1 MYNSQ
6 SLLHGLASSQL
17 PGRWLAALSSLCHAS
32 PPSGPSSQLL
42 CWATLTLAGS
52 PVTSPPATLS
62 SSSLFLFNLGGH
74 FTLYPVPK
82 ILPASSLPAP
92 PLLPPPVATQLPGL
106 PSTAGSQACLF
117 LAGPHP
123 CRHLESS
130 SHPLLGIARPSG
142 LLLPH
147 LPSRLS
153 KTQVVLCY
161 SKRHRGRQ
169 WNIIWPQKGMKP
181 RYAFPLGNLENIVL
195 SQRSRSQK

>member
-1 MYNSQ
+1 MGGSRTVLPIPKDLALSSDSSWLPHQSMYNSQ
-6 SLLHGLASSQL
+6 CLLHGLASSQL

-106 PSTAGSQACLF
+106 PSTAGTIMA
-117 LAGPHP
+117 P
-123 CRHLESS
+123 
-130 SHPLLGIARPSG
+130 
-142 LLLPH
+142 
-147 LPSRLS
+147 
-153 KTQVVLCY
+153 
-161 SKRHRGRQ
+161 
-169 WNIIWPQKGMKP
+169 
-181 RYAFPLGNLENIVL
+181 
-195 SQRSRSQK
+195 